1 MPSRMR
7 YGLLVSLAVISLIVV
22 WLNTSYGE
30 AVNYI
35 YDELNR
41 LKRIEYQDGT
51 FIEYIYDQAGNRL
64 QTITPSSDI
73 TPPTTTPSPSGG
85 AYNTAQ
91 SVTLACNDGSG
102 SGCDKTYYSTNGTD
116 PSTPYT
122 SPISISATTTLK
134 FFSKDLASNNES
146 VKTQVYTIETTPPT
160 GTISI
165 NSGAANTNSI
175 NVTLTLTCSDAN
187 GCSQMRFSNNNT
199 TYSEPETYTPS
210 KAWVLTTGDGTKTVY
225 VKFRDTAGNWS
236 AAYNDTIVLHT
247 SLPTGSIN
255 INSWAASTISTN
267 VTLTLSCYDANGCSQ
282 MQFSNDNV
290 TYSTPETYATP
301 KTWALST
308 GDGTKTV
315 YVKFKDNADNWS
327 TPYNDTILLDTTP
340 PTGTNTINSGAAF
353 TNNTNVTLT
362 LTCSDANSCSQ
373 VQFSNDNGTYS
384 GAQAYGTPKS
394 WTLTSG
400 NGPKT
405 VWAKFKDTPGN
416 WSTPSSDSIVLDATA
431 PTTTAAPPGGAY
443 NSAQSVTLS
452 CTDTGD
458 SGCDKIYYTTDGT
471 FPNTSSPQY
480 SSPIN
485 ISATTTLRFFA
496 KDFAT
501 NSEAVKTQ
509 TYTMD
514 TTPPTGSISI
524 NSGAAS
530 TISTNVTLTL
540 SCSDTN
546 GCSQMRFSNDNVD
559 YSTPETYATTKA
571 WTLTTGDG
579 TKTAYVKFKDSAQN
593 WSIPYSDTILLD
605 TTPPTGTVTIN
616 GGAAFTKNTFVT
628 LTLTCSDT
636 NSCSQVRF
644 SNDNV
649 TYSGAQ
655 AYGTPK
661 SWTLASGDGTKTVY
675 AIFKDTPGNWSTPS
689 SDSILLDTTA
699 PTTTASPPGGTY
711 AGSVDVTL
719 SCADGAGSGC
729 DKIYYTTNGSYPTT
743 SSPQYSSPIH
753 ISGTT
758 TLRFFATD
766 FAGNSEAVKT
776 QNYTITP

>member
-187 GCSQMRFSNNNT
+187 GCSQMRFSN
-199 TYSEPETYTPS
+199 
-210 KAWVLTTGDGTKTVY
+210 D
-225 VKFRDTAGNWS
+225 
-236 AAYNDTIVLHT
+236 
-247 SLPTGSIN
+247 
-255 INSWAASTISTN
+255 
-267 VTLTLSCYDANGCSQ
+267 
-282 MQFSNDNV
+282 NDN
-290 TYSTPETYATP
+290 YS
-301 KTWALST
+301 
-308 GDGTKTV
+308 
-315 YVKFKDNADNWS
+315 
-327 TPYNDTILLDTTP
+327 
-340 PTGTNTINSGAAF
+340 
-353 TNNTNVTLT
+353 
-362 LTCSDANSCSQ
+362 
-373 VQFSNDNGTYS
+373 
-384 GAQAYGTPKS
+384 
-394 WTLTSG
+394 
-400 NGPKT
+400 
-405 VWAKFKDTPGN
+405 
-416 WSTPSSDSIVLDATA
+416 
-431 PTTTAAPPGGAY
+431 
-443 NSAQSVTLS
+443 
-452 CTDTGD
+452 
-458 SGCDKIYYTTDGT
+458 
-471 FPNTSSPQY
+471 
-480 SSPIN
+480 
-485 ISATTTLRFFA
+485 
-496 KDFAT
+496 
-501 NSEAVKTQ
+501 
-509 TYTMD
+509 M
-514 TTPPTGSISI
+514 
-524 NSGAAS
+524 
-530 TISTNVTLTL
+530 
-540 SCSDTN
+540 
-546 GCSQMRFSNDNVD
+546 
-559 YSTPETYATTKA
+559 PETYATTKA
-571 WTLTTGDG
+571 WTLTAGDG
-579 TKTAYVKFKDSAQN
+579 TKTAYVKFKDSAGN
-593 WSIPYSDTILLD
+593 WSIAYSDTILLD

-628 LTLTCSDT
+628 LTLTCSDA

-644 SNDNV
+644 SNDNG

-661 SWTLASGDGTKTVY
+661 SWILTSGDGTKTVY
-675 AIFKDTPGNWSTPS
+675 AIFKDTPGNWSTPPS
-689 SDSILLDTTA
+689 SDSILPDTTA

-729 DKIYYTTNGSYPTT
+729 NKIYYTTNGSYPST
-743 SSPQYSSPIH
+743 SSPQYSAPIH
-753 ISGTT
+753 ISATT